1 MSKMNE
7 IIKAY
12 ADERISL
19 EDANKQLEAIGS
31 TIRIDPDKNV
41 ISAQEMAATVVD
53 DDPKKVSGWGL
64 MYHGIGKPEKMRVQ
78 NGKFEYDTGYERDQ
92 GIVLKILDRKYRIVG
107 DHIEVM

>member
-1 MSKMNE
+1 MSKVDE
-7 IIKAY
+7 IIRAEANK
-12 ADERISL
+12 EIST
-19 EDANKQLEAIGS
+19 EEANKQLEAIGS
-31 TIRIDPDKNV
+31 KVRINPDKNV

-78 NGKFEYDTGYERDQ
+78 NGKFEYDTGYEEDQ

>member
-53 DDPKKVSGWGL
+53 DDPKKVSGW
-64 MYHGIGKPEKMRVQ
+64 
-78 NGKFEYDTGYERDQ
+78 
-92 GIVLKILDRKYRIVG
+92 
-107 DHIEVM
+107 

>member
-64 MYHGIGKPEKMRVQ
+64 MYHGIGKPEKMHVQ
-78 NGKFEYDTGYERDQ
+78 NGKFEYDTGYEKDQ

>member
-53 DDPKKVSGWGL
+53 DDPAKVSGWGL

-78 NGKFEYDTGYERDQ
+78 NGKFEYDTGYEKDQ
-92 GIVLKILDRKYRIVG
+92 GIVLKILDRKYRIIG